1 MNAIDLTRL
10 MSRYLWITCLA
21 LAVVM
26 TLGGAQLGA
35 QGTSPAGGRVM
46 VKAGVKL
53 GMLYSSRFRIDGVA
67 SETGI
72 GLSGGVVFDFPISRR
87 FLYGVAID
95 LQDVHVFET
104 RKKVLDLSLP
114 LKYAFPF
121 ERQNWELRIVSA
133 AGFAYHTKVDV
144 LERSTYLTL
153 KGGLEAVFHGDTRFS
168 MVVDLLVFAAPIG
181 GNRDN
186 RVSYGPTLIARMGFV
201 Y

>member
-1 MNAIDLTRL
+1 MNAFDLTRPL
-10 MSRYLWITCLA
+10 SRHLRIICLA
-21 LAVVM
+21 LAAVVAF
-26 TLGGAQLGA
+26 GGAQLAA
-35 QGTSPAGGRVM
+35 QGISPAGGRVM
-46 VKAGVKL
+46 AKVGVKL

-67 SETGI
+67 SATGI

-114 LKYAFPF
+114 LKYAFLF

-133 AGFAYHTKVDV
+133 AGFGYHAKVDI

-168 MVVDLLVFAAPIG
+168 LVVDLLVFAAPIG
-181 GNRDN
+181 GNRDH
-186 RVSYGPTLIARMGFV
+186 RVSYGPSLIARVGFV